1 MKLSQITLD
10 PKLMMRKELNQEIVD
25 EYAQAMLDGDK
36 FPDIVIFNDGEHNYL
51 VEGFKRYYAAKKS
64 GLEIISADVQM
75 GTYDDAFDYA
85 LTVANRKNG
94 EHYSN
99 EDKRYQLSMALEVP
113 RYKEKSDRELAR
125 ILKVSN
131 PFVSKMRKA
140 TGNQPEAITI
150 KRGDQ
155 EYKMANPAKEP
166 VNAPAS
172 EKKPTEEDKIFEM
185 ATEIESMAAD
195 LEAAERRVAV
205 AAMDATPEEKELA
218 ATKLEEMATEIK
230 NLNENNRVLRI
241 SRDSKMNDV
250 AERDKQ
256 IHYWKSRWEKAD
268 KRVNQL
274 EADVKVWKDRALTAE
289 AHLEINAG

>member
-36 FPDIVIFNDGEHNYL
+36 FPDIVIINDGEHNYL
-51 VEGFKRYYAAKKS
+51 VEGFKRYHAAKKS

-113 RYKEKSDRELAR
+113 RYKEKSDRELGR

-131 PFVSKMRKA
+131 TFVSKMRKA
-140 TGNQPEAITI
+140 TGNQPEEITI
-150 KRGDQ
+150 KRGDK
-155 EYKMANPAKEP
+155 EYKMSNPAKEP
-166 VNAPAS
+166 VNVPAHQ
-172 EKKPTEEDKIFEM
+172 KKPTEEDKIFEM
-185 ATEIESMAAD
+185 ATEIEAMAAD
-195 LEAAERRVAV
+195 LESAERRIAV

-256 IHYWKSRWEKAD
+256 IHYWKNRWEKAD

-274 EADVKVWKDRALTAE
+274 EAEVKLWKDRALTAE
-289 AHLEINAG
+289 AHLEING

>member
-25 EYAQAMLDGDK
+25 EYAQAMLDGDT

-51 VEGFKRYYAAKKS
+51 VEGFKRYHAAKKS
-64 GLEIISADVQM
+64 GLEIINADVQM

-99 EDKRYQLSMALEVP
+99 EDKRFQLSMALEVP

-140 TGNQPEAITI
+140 TGNQPDAITI

-166 VNAPAS
+166 VNAPTN
-172 EKKPTEEDKIFEM
+172 EKKPAEEDKILEM
-185 ATEIESMAAD
+185 ATTIESLAFD
-195 LEAAERRVAV
+195 LEEAERRVAV

-218 ATKLEEMATEIK
+218 AAKLDEMANEVK
-230 NLNENNRVLRI
+230 NLTENNRVLRI
-241 SRDSKMNDV
+241 SRDTKMNEV
-250 AERDKQ
+250 AEMNKQ
-256 IHYWKSRWEKAD
+256 VGYWKKRAEKAE
-268 KRVNQL
+268 KELTSLAAQM
-274 EADVKVWKDRALTAE
+274 KVWKDRAETAE
-289 AHLEINAG
+289 AHLAING

>member
-51 VEGFKRYYAAKKS
+51 VEGFKRYHAAKQS
-64 GLEIISADVQM
+64 GLEIINADVQM

-94 EHYSN
+94 EHYTN
-99 EDKRYQLSMALEVP
+99 DDKRLQLSMALEVP

-131 PFVSKMRKA
+131 GFVSKMRKA
-140 TGNQPEAITI
+140 AGQQPETITV
-150 KRGDQ
+150 KRGEK
-155 EYKMANPAKEP
+155 EYKMDNPAKE
-166 VNAPAS
+166 VTNAPAD
-172 EKKPTEEDKIFEM
+172 EKKPAEDDKILEM
-185 ATEIESMAAD
+185 ATTIESLASD
-195 LEAAERRVAV
+195 LEEAERRVAV

-218 ATKLEEMATEIK
+218 ATKLDEMATEIK
-230 NLNENNRVLRI
+230 NLTENNRVLRI
-241 SRDSKMNDV
+241 SRDTKMNEV
-250 AERDKQ
+250 AEMNKQ
-256 IHYWKSRWEKAD
+256 VGYWKKRAEKAE
-268 KRVNQL
+268 KELTSLAAQM
-274 EADVKVWKDRALTAE
+274 KVWKDRAETAE
-289 AHLEINAG
+289 AHLAING

>member
-36 FPDIVIFNDGEHNYL
+36 FPDIVIINDGEHNYL
-51 VEGFKRYYAAKKS
+51 VEGFKRYHAAKKS

-113 RYKEKSDRELAR
+113 RYKEKSDRELGR

-131 PFVSKMRKA
+131 TFVSKMRKA
-140 TGNQPEAITI
+140 TGNQPEEITI
-150 KRGDQ
+150 KRGDK

-166 VNAPAS
+166 VNAPAHQ
-172 EKKPTEEDKIFEM
+172 KKPTEEDKIFEM
-185 ATEIESMAAD
+185 ATEIEAMAAD
-195 LEAAERRVAV
+195 LESAERRIAV

-256 IHYWKSRWEKAD
+256 IHYWKNRWEKAD

-274 EADVKVWKDRALTAE
+274 EAEVKLWKDRALTAE
-289 AHLEINAG
+289 AHLEING